1 MCDLDEAQTAAL
13 KTAFESFDTEGKG
26 AIGVETIGNILR
38 MMGVKVKEADLKE
51 IVDEVD
57 DDGSGM
63 LEFEEFTELAAK
75 FLIEEDEEE
84 LKNELKEAFRIYD
97 KDGQGFITNDV
108 LSEILKEID
117 PKLTEADLDGIIE
130 EVDEDGS
137 GTMDLDEFMEMM
149 SG

>member
-1 MCDLDEAQTAAL
+1 MCDLDETQIAAL
-13 KTAFESFDTEGKG
+13 KTAFESFDTESKG

-108 LSEILKEID
+108 LREILKEID
-117 PKLTEADLDGIIE
+117 PKLTDADLDGIIE